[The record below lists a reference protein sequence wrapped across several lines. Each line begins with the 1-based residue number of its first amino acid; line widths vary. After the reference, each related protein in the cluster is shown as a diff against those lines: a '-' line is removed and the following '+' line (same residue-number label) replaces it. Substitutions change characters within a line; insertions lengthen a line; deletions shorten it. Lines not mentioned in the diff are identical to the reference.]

1 MRYGFVLPQVGPMAG
16 PEALIT
22 VARRA
27 EELGYDSLW
36 VTERLLFPLSPRS
49 DYPPSADGSLP
60 APYQTVL
67 DPLTTLAFVAAHT
80 QRVRLGT
87 SVLDMPYY
95 NPVLLARQ
103 LTAIDVLSQGRLDV
117 GLGQGWSADEFEAAG
132 AALPGRGRRA
142 DEFIQVLK
150 AIWTSDQ
157 VEFEGKYF
165 RIARSIIGPKP
176 VQKPHPPLY
185 FAAYTPGAMRR
196 AAEVGNG
203 WNPAGIP
210 VEPMRRMLSAIRA
223 TAHEA
228 GRAHE
233 DVGLLVRANCHLTH
247 EPEPNGR
254 AIFAGTI
261 DQLVDDTKAVEA
273 LGAAEAF
280 FDVQYSPNVNTT
292 GDVVERME
300 HIWLALH

>member
-27 EELGYDSLW
+27 EEPGYDSLW

-49 DYPPSADGSLP
+49 DCPPSADGSLP

-80 QRVRLGT
+80 ERVRLGT

-157 VEFEGKYF
+157 VEFEGEYF
-165 RIARSIIGPKP
+165 RIARSIIRPQASAETAP
-176 VQKPHPPLY
+176 AAVLRRLHPRRN
-185 FAAYTPGAMRR
+185 APGGRGR
-196 AAEVGNG
+196 Q
-203 WNPAGIP
+203 WL
-210 VEPMRRMLSAIRA
+210 EPGGD
-223 TAHEA
+223 T

-233 DVGLLVRANCHLTH
+233 AD
-247 EPEPNGR
+247 
-254 AIFAGTI
+254 
-261 DQLVDDTKAVEA
+261 A
-273 LGAAEAF
+273 LGH
-280 FDVQYSPNVNTT
+280 P
-292 GDVVERME
+292 GDGPRGRPRS
-300 HIWLALH
+300 

>member
-36 VTERLLFPLSPRS
+36 VTERLLFPLCPRS
-49 DYPPSADGSLP
+49 HYPPSADGSLP

-80 QRVRLGT
+80 ERVRLGT

-150 AIWTSDQ
+150 AIWTNDQ
-157 VEFEGKYF
+157 VEFEGEHF

-210 VEPMRRMLSAIRA
+210 VEPMRRMLLAIRA
-223 TAHEA
+223 TAREA
-228 GRAHE
+228 GRAHQ
-233 DVGLLVRANCHLTH
+233 DVELLVRANCHLTD
-247 EPEPNGR
+247 EPEPDGR

-300 HIWLALH
+300 RIWLALH